1 MHVFSPAN
9 TDWQLGLFRTAS
21 DYVVTISAV
30 KAFSFSSGVFFF
42 VSMII
47 ACFLVYT
54 RRYISTPNISADD
67 MTQHNLF
74 SSALDIMWL

>member
-1 MHVFSPAN
+1 M
-9 TDWQLGLFRTAS
+9 
-21 DYVVTISAV
+21 
-30 KAFSFSSGVFFF
+30 KAFLFLSGVFFVF

-47 ACFLVYT
+47 ACFPVYA

-74 SSALDIMWL
+74 SSVLDIMWL